1 MATDICISPQ
11 SSLVE
16 VVARTDMVDVP
27 FMMRL
32 IDQVADAV
40 AGAQR
45 RRVLLEVIAP
55 ACRVSIIDRV
65 DIWNHAVQRKL
76 FPVKIAHVIT
86 GRPIGIEERFKE
98 DFATNRGITVRT
110 FAERVPA
117 RAWLEAGG

>member
-1 MATDICISPQ
+1 MATDICIASQSP
-11 SSLVE
+11 LVE
-16 VVARTDMVDVP
+16 IVARTDVVDVP

-32 IDQVADAV
+32 IDRIAEAV

-55 ACRVSIIDRV
+55 ACRVSILDRV
-65 DIWNHAVQRKL
+65 DIWNHAVQCKL

-98 DFATNRGITVRT
+98 DFATNRGIMVRT
-110 FAERVPA
+110 FAERAPA
-117 RAWLEAGG
+117 RCWLEAGG